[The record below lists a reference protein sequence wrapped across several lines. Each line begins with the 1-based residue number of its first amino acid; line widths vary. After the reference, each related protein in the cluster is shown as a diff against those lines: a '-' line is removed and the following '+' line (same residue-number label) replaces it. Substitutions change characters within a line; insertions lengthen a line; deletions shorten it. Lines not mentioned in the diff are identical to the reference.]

1 MRISFLCTFPF
12 KRAQMIESWSGRR
25 IMIGEMR
32 NWLATCATDLFSP
45 HGIWTTTWSNGGI
58 GGKNAW
64 HINLRWPGRNLVKL
78 VDLFRCSA
86 CERLFNTVMELE
98 HHKEEHGH
106 WSDEEEESEEEEE
119 EMEDL
124 NGNQQVNLVYEEE
137 TIFGPE
143 VEKRILLCSQDWLHF
158 LNKSLQTMISGFL
171 GGWWEYWRIGQ
182 EGRKNGQMGRLWDII
197 RQEDTVELFP

>member
-1 MRISFLCTFPF
+1 
-12 KRAQMIESWSGRR
+12 
-25 IMIGEMR
+25 
-32 NWLATCATDLFSP
+32 
-45 HGIWTTTWSNGGI
+45 
-58 GGKNAW
+58 
-64 HINLRWPGRNLVKL
+64 
-78 VDLFRCSA
+78 
-86 CERLFNTVMELE
+86 MELE

-158 LNKSLQTMISGFL
+158 LNKSLQTMISGFW
-171 GGWWEYWRIGQ
+171 GVIRILANWTSG
-182 EGRKNGQMGRLWDII
+182 EKKLAKWGDY
-197 RQEDTVELFP
+197 ET

>member
-1 MRISFLCTFPF
+1 
-12 KRAQMIESWSGRR
+12 
-25 IMIGEMR
+25 
-32 NWLATCATDLFSP
+32 
-45 HGIWTTTWSNGGI
+45 
-58 GGKNAW
+58 
-64 HINLRWPGRNLVKL
+64 
-78 VDLFRCSA
+78 
-86 CERLFNTVMELE
+86 MELE

-158 LNKSLQTMISGFL
+158 LNKSLQTMISGFW
-171 GGWWEYWRIGQ
+171 GCDKNIGELDKKGEQ
-182 EGRKNGQMGRLWDII
+182 ICQMGRLWDII
-197 RQEDTVELFP
+197 RQEDTVELSSP

>member
-1 MRISFLCTFPF
+1 M
-12 KRAQMIESWSGRR
+12 
-25 IMIGEMR
+25 
-32 NWLATCATDLFSP
+32 
-45 HGIWTTTWSNGGI
+45 
-58 GGKNAW
+58 
-64 HINLRWPGRNLVKL
+64 

-86 CERLFNTVMELE
+86 CEKLFNTVMELE

-143 VEKRILLCSQDWLHF
+143 VEKRILLCSQD
-158 LNKSLQTMISGFL
+158 
-171 GGWWEYWRIGQ
+171 
-182 EGRKNGQMGRLWDII
+182 
-197 RQEDTVELFP
+197 